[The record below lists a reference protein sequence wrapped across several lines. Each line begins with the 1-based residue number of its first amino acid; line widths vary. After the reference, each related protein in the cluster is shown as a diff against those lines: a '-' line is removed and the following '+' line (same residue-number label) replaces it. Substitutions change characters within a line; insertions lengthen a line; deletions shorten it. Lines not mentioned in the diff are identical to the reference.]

1 MIRRVAWFQ
10 SFLLGLLCPK
20 ARVKG
25 KPKINVFTLSS
36 TPCFDLTRYFLLTPL
51 LSLRLLVHTSR
62 LVTHKCP
69 LSKARSLA
77 RGWYLFIYENESPSF
92 NWFVTNVVYHWALAR
107 AFSLFID
114 FNMFP
119 HPISK
124 ANERRLKSA
133 VNKLGHLT

>member
-25 KPKINVFTLSS
+25 KPNASRLGGLSS

-51 LSLRLLVHTSR
+51 LSLRLLVHTSSR

-69 LSKARSLA
+69 PSKARSLA
-77 RGWYLFIYENESPSF
+77 RGWYLFMK
-92 NWFVTNVVYHWALAR
+92 T
-107 AFSLFID
+107 SL
-114 FNMFP
+114 P
-119 HPISK
+119 
-124 ANERRLKSA
+124 L
-133 VNKLGHLT
+133 LTGS